1 VPLRRQALAARVR
14 RAGTVAGYMK
24 DVQYPPMLK
33 SVDDAVDDALR
44 LTLLLAGPVAGRYP
58 SSNFVTAHLP
68 LLVFA

>member
-1 VPLRRQALAARVR
+1 
-14 RAGTVAGYMK
+14 MK